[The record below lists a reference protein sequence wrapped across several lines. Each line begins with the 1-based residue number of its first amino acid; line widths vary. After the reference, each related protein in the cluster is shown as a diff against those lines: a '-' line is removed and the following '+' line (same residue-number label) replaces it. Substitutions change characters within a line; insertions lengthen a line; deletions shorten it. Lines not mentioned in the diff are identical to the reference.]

1 MTQMLTM
8 IFWGRAADRWGRK
21 PVLVS
26 SLAGLSIAV
35 SLFGVSKTIPQM
47 ILFRSSAGM
56 FAGTIVTVRAMVTE
70 NSTAKTQ
77 ARAFSFFAF
86 AGNVGIFLGP
96 LIGGGLSSP
105 AVQYPRLFGW
115 AALLKSYPYALPTF
129 VCGSISLS
137 AAVLCF
143 LFIKE
148 TLVPEAAPG
157 SGVKKATVPIKEIL
171 RAPGVLMVLY
181 LFSHVNLLG
190 LAYTAVMPVFW
201 FTAPV
206 WGGFGFS
213 PFLISVFLAIA
224 GASQAVWLLL
234 IFPPLQHRFGTGGV
248 LRGCATAWPVFFII
262 SPVCSLLRRY
272 GYERAFWTLG
282 PVSLAVGSGVSMGF
296 TGAQLALNDIAPSSA
311 TLGTLNALALTL
323 ASAIR
328 MVAPALFSSIFA
340 WGVRNQILMGYLIW
354 VVLVAV
360 AVALAV
366 TVHWL
371 PEKAEGRLKPRVEE
385 EEHA

>member
-1 MTQMLTM
+1 M
-8 IFWGRAADRWGRK
+8 I
-21 PVLVS
+21 
-26 SLAGLSIAV
+26 
-35 SLFGVSKTIPQM
+35 
-47 ILFRSSAGM
+47 
-56 FAGTIVTVRAMVTE
+56 TE

-96 LIGGGLSSP
+96 LIGGGLSDP
-105 AVQYPRLFGW
+105 VGQYPRLFGW
-115 AALLKSYPYALPTF
+115 ATLLKSYPYALPTF
-129 VCGSISLS
+129 VCGFISFS
-137 AAVLCF
+137 SAVLSF
-143 LFIKE
+143 LFVKE
-148 TLVPEAAPG
+148 TLVPKDKSAGASNAPVPMREI
-157 SGVKKATVPIKEIL
+157 VK
-171 RAPGVLMVLY
+171 APGVLMVLY

-224 GASQAVWLLL
+224 GASQAIWLLL

-248 LRGCATAWPVFFII
+248 LRGCATAWPVFFTI
-262 SPVCSLLRRY
+262 SPVCSMLRRY

-354 VVLVAV
+354 VVLVAI

-366 TVHWL
+366 SVHWL
-371 PEKAEGRLKPRVEE
+371 PEKAEGRLKPRREE
-385 EEHA
+385 EAES